1 MSRLFV
7 LFIIVL
13 NFEANA
19 DSESE
24 NNNSEATADILSP
37 GIAMVGRLSNN
48 EDWDYFKLDIGSTE
62 TFSLRFASPY
72 SENSTNQWLVAIQ
85 EPRDSYIVF
94 QEALSPTAGEPVER
108 KIETKDNGTY
118 IIFVAPVLGSSSVP
132 STEYTLTITPEN
144 FQAALGSYDGLWQ
157 DDLKSSFYSLHESL
171 DGLLY
176 IELQQGGAAWKAYY
190 GARNGNKATLNQVV
204 GPGSATLELTFISTV
219 KVEARYKSCRTLSD
233 DICDANGALLYTGS
247 LIFPK

>member
-1 MSRLFV
+1 MAGRYTRASGQLYYFSGSVEPYCRRTSG
-7 LFIIVL
+7 
-13 NFEANA
+13 AN
-19 DSESE
+19 D
-24 NNNSEATADILSP
+24 
-37 GIAMVGRLSNN
+37 R
-48 EDWDYFKLDIGSTE
+48 
-62 TFSLRFASPY
+62 
-72 SENSTNQWLVAIQ
+72 NQ
-85 EPRDSYIVF
+85 
-94 QEALSPTAGEPVER
+94 
-108 KIETKDNGTY
+108 DNGTY

-144 FQAALGSYDGLWQ
+144 FQAALGSYNGLWQ
-157 DDLKSSFYSLHESL
+157 DDLESSFYSLHESL

-176 IELQQGGAAWKAYY
+176 IELQRGGAAWKAYY

-204 GPGSATLELTFISTV
+204 GPGSATLELTFTSTV